1 VRRLLGLVLSI
12 VLGSGSSSPLGAET
26 RLQNVIGFDAALLS
40 GKTCYGPFSNG
51 QKCDKCGGALV
62 LRFEVKG
69 GLLAAHFWQRWG
81 QADYD
86 RGSRYDPAK
95 THWRPHLPLYQD
107 GGESTALSISGT
119 TIRIELPKD
128 DSMIGTYLG
137 NGRLS
142 GSNSLGAN
150 FTAICS

>member
-1 VRRLLGLVLSI
+1 MRGLLTLSLSVVI
-12 VLGSGSSSPLGAET
+12 GFGASSPLGAEA
-26 RLQNVIGFDAALLS
+26 RLQNVVGFDATLLS

-51 QKCDKCGGALV
+51 NTCEKCRGALV
-62 LRFEVKG
+62 LRFEVKSD
-69 GLLAAHFWQRWG
+69 LLVAHFWQRWG

-86 RGSRYDPAK
+86 RGTRYDPAK
-95 THWRPHLPLYQD
+95 THWRPRLALYQD
-107 GGESTALSISGT
+107 AGESNALSISGT
-119 TIRIELPKD
+119 TIRIELPND
-128 DSMIGTYLG
+128 VSMIGTYLG